1 MPEAPKAAL
10 MVKVFLGRLPV
21 RFEKINAALALCR
34 ADPAAGA
41 SWRELHR
48 LLDSLAEAAAAF
60 GCEALAE
67 QAALIELLLKDM
79 LADGAPAAADIDTVA
94 RLLAEL
100 QAGPQAGGSA

>member
-1 MPEAPKAAL
+1 

-21 RFEKINAALALCR
+21 RFEKINAALALCQ
-34 ADPAAGA
+34 ADPAHSAG
-41 SWRELHR
+41 WRELHR

-79 LADGAPAAADIDTVA
+79 LADGTPAASDIDTVA

-100 QAGPQAGGSA
+100 QSGFQADDRA